1 MINLSAAAALFARTA
16 YSTMHGLTLMIGARR
31 MNAANG
37 LIPNVDV
44 QKNNTRPH
52 FCGLSF
58 CVNPPNFAYVV
69 TSVLPLNI
77 IKFFPSLSA
86 RAAAHFGCMVGR
98 YSLSDT
104 EKPGGISLLTIGR
117 TGRCPVVGF
126 VYCNCII
133 FADK

>member
-1 MINLSAAAALFARTA
+1 MIDLSTAAALSARTA
-16 YSTMHGLTLMIGARR
+16 YSTLHAITLMIGAPRKS
-31 MNAANG
+31 AASG
-37 LIPNVDV
+37 LIPNANV
-44 QKNNTRPH
+44 QKNNMRPH
-52 FCGLSF
+52 FCGLFFLCKSSRLL
-58 CVNPPNFAYVV
+58 AV
-69 TSVLPLNI
+69 TSVLPLSI
-77 IKFFPSLSA
+77 SFFFPSLSA

-98 YSLSDT
+98 YSLADT

>member
-1 MINLSAAAALFARTA
+1 MINPSAAAVLSARIA
-16 YSTMHGLTLMIGARR
+16 YSTLHGLTLMIGAHKK
-31 MNAANG
+31 NAASG
-37 LIPNVDV
+37 LIPNADV
-44 QKNNTRPH
+44 QKTIRDRISAVSL
-52 FCGLSF
+52 F
-58 CVNPPNFAYVV
+58 VQI
-69 TSVLPLNI
+69 LPLVRGNFRSSF
-77 IKFFPSLSA
+77 KHQFLFPSLSA

-98 YSLSDT
+98 YSLADT

>member
-1 MINLSAAAALFARTA
+1 MIDLSAVAAPSVRTA
-16 YSTMHGLTLMIGARR
+16 YSILHGLTLMIGAPRKS
-31 MNAANG
+31 AASG
-37 LIPNVDV
+37 LIPNANV

-52 FCGLSF
+52 FCGLFF
-58 CVNPPNFAYVV
+58 CKSSRLLAV

-77 IKFFPSLSA
+77 SFFFPSLSA

-98 YSLSDT
+98 YFLTDT

-126 VYCNCII
+126 IYCNCII
-133 FADK
+133 FAGK

>member
-1 MINLSAAAALFARTA
+1 MIDLSAAAALSARIA
-16 YSTMHGLTLMIGARR
+16 YSTLHGLTLMIGAPRKS
-31 MNAANG
+31 AASG
-37 LIPNVDV
+37 LIPNANE
-44 QKNNTRPH
+44 QKQYETAFLRPL
-52 FCGLSF
+52 FLCKSSRL
-58 CVNPPNFAYVV
+58 FAV

-77 IKFFPSLSA
+77 SFFFPSLSA

-98 YSLSDT
+98 YFLTDT